1 MITKALT
8 LKGMSSETFD
18 GALYIPD
25 FYWDPL
31 PLLNECCDFSD
42 GIVNGQSQVYP
53 PQDTVP
59 QYQTLPA
66 DTHLANTKSPAVATG
81 LVNMLERLFVPVKGC
96 TYTLSPTSVT
106 EAASGGKG
114 TFTVSTGS
122 GCAWS
127 VASDALWLTFSPA
140 NGTGSGTIT
149 YTIAANSGGTR
160 SANLVVAGLAT
171 LAVAQNGL
179 VTEALTVTLS
189 GSGAVTSSPTGIAC
203 PGVCSAEFPFGTSVT
218 LTGMANLGYEL
229 TEWSG
234 CTYKYHRIST
244 CTLTTN
250 SPASVTTTFTSKPP
264 QTLTVNV
271 TGSGTVTSTPSGISC
286 PGTCSASF
294 TYGTTV
300 TLSPSPSSGYILAG
314 WTGTFDT
321 CSGTGACAFVMNA
334 AKNVSAWFD
343 KVTPTIINTVAGD
356 GTAGYLGDGGAAT
369 SAELNEPWGVAVDA
383 AGNIYIS
390 DLNNSRVRVVN
401 TGTKAVTI
409 AQVVIQPGDIAT
421 VAGDGATGY
430 SGDGGRATNAELSYP
445 RGVALDT
452 AGNIYIVDEGNERI
466 RKVTAST
473 GIISTVAGN
482 GAYGYSGDGGA
493 ATSAELDEPSGVA
506 ADSAGN
512 IYVADTVNKRIRAV
526 NTGTQAVTIAGVVI
540 QPGHIATV
548 AGDGTAGHSGDGGP
562 ATSAELY
569 FPFGVALDIAGN
581 IYIADYMTCSIRKV
595 TASTGVISTVAGTN
609 GACGYS
615 GDGGAATSA
624 YLDLPYAVAVDA
636 AGNIYIA
643 DTNNVRIREV
653 TASTGIIST
662 VAGDGKAGYS
672 GDGGAATSAE
682 LGPAQ
687 GVAVDSAKI
696 YVTFANVNDNRIRA
710 FAPQQ

>member
-1 MITKALT
+1 
-8 LKGMSSETFD
+8 
-18 GALYIPD
+18 
-25 FYWDPL
+25 
-31 PLLNECCDFSD
+31 
-42 GIVNGQSQVYP
+42 
-53 PQDTVP
+53 
-59 QYQTLPA
+59 
-66 DTHLANTKSPAVATG
+66 
-81 LVNMLERLFVPVKGC
+81 
-96 TYTLSPTSVT
+96 
-106 EAASGGKG
+106 
-114 TFTVSTGS
+114 
-122 GCAWS
+122 
-127 VASDALWLTFSPA
+127 
-140 NGTGSGTIT
+140 
-149 YTIAANSGGTR
+149 
-160 SANLVVAGLAT
+160 
-171 LAVAQNGL
+171 
-179 VTEALTVTLS
+179 
-189 GSGAVTSSPTGIAC
+189 
-203 PGVCSAEFPFGTSVT
+203 
-218 LTGMANLGYEL
+218 
-229 TEWSG
+229 
-234 CTYKYHRIST
+234 
-244 CTLTTN
+244 
-250 SPASVTTTFTSKPP
+250 
-264 QTLTVNV
+264 
-271 TGSGTVTSTPSGISC
+271 
-286 PGTCSASF
+286 
-294 TYGTTV
+294 
-300 TLSPSPSSGYILAG
+300 
-314 WTGTFDT
+314 
-321 CSGTGACAFVMNA
+321 MNA